1 MNNQPHTGI
10 SMNKNIGRKPF
21 PRKMKPTFLL
31 KWRMEN
37 FKSVRTAEIS
47 LAPLTVLVGPNSAGK
62 SSLLQSILLF
72 AQNAQRN
79 GRVIDTQA
87 RGQLIFNGDLVS
99 LGSISEALNSNSK
112 NGQDYLE
119 FGGTFSLGQEF
130 FRPLL
135 GRQNRI
141 QGDELIWNVKLSSID
156 NDNYSGLANVSESKV
171 ELMRKGECLERI
183 SSDQTDGK
191 HILGE
196 NFQRNPRF
204 SYDHKATVIE
214 FSDEKPVKSDV
225 TEEYAA
231 VSFASGLPIE
241 GLIQKPRLDI
251 MLAAVKIDFMEILRG
266 YSTFDNILKLRIARD
281 DQEELFAAYKNVDDA
296 IEQAVVA
303 FEQVFL
309 KQVQSE
315 EIDGILTPSRIAAR
329 RASARQIVDF
339 GAVPW
344 KTIMDQM
351 KKLGVTEIQLL
362 DFSENEE
369 ALDSK
374 LESAL
379 ESEINAF
386 LEKFEREVRARFSLT
401 PEAMSMEFEERL
413 RGIQRGR
420 QVGSLVFEA
429 VDNWNTYLTE
439 KIRYLEPLR
448 EVPKAFYTY
457 ASGGGIN
464 PQIPLGSRGEH
475 LAQALYDKTPRVYP
489 LPDKLDNKKMIS
501 LIDAVNKWLP
511 FLDLEGQIE
520 VVPQGRQGFYLTVG
534 NHVLP
539 MLGTGI
545 SQILP
550 VLTLCLTARRG
561 DLVLLEQPELHLN
574 PSIQQKLAEFLLAM
588 SRVDRQII
596 VETHSEYFVTRLRLL
611 QARDEKMGQ
620 FIKLLFVEKTKD
632 LGTSYRE
639 VATNTFGE
647 IQEWPKG
654 FFDQASNDL
663 RELMKVIAERKIEAK
678 EKGVNTSDA

>member
-1 MNNQPHTGI
+1 
-10 SMNKNIGRKPF
+10 MNKNIGRKPF